1 MGDITGLAQQLG
13 QGVEF
18 KHSIENETIYK
29 IGALVVIILVFN
41 KLVERY
47 L

>member
-1 MGDITGLAQQLG
+1 MGDLVTLAQN
-13 QGVEF
+13 GVEF
-18 KHSIENETIYK
+18 KHSVENETIYK
-29 IGALVVIILVFN
+29 IGALIVIVLVFN